1 MAAGEQAEALK
12 VLAQIWEEHKDP
24 TLLPEMAELHQG
36 LGDCDEATRELDL
49 AIRELQPIEV
59 LGTEFASPDAA
70 LAREALLRARTA
82 KLEAR
87 CKPVRAP
94 EPPATDT
101 DESPVTVTQALVS
114 PSAPGAEA
122 SLQQQQAPGARKRW
136 PLYVAIGGGVLAAGG
151 VVSWGKMKQTESAI
165 ERHLKSPK
173 DQENYVR
180 RSGDL
185 LSQGEDYERLG
196 AILFGAGAS
205 VATASLIYW
214 FFSAERPA
222 ATPVVQPRP
231 GGATVAVH
239 SKF

>member
-1 MAAGEQAEALK
+1 MKRVTSFLQVARARVVEMRVCAARNQSEPARKAMFCRMAAGEQAEALK
-12 VLAQIWEEHKDP
+12 VLAKIWEEHKDP

-49 AIRELQPIEV
+49 AIRELQPIEI

-114 PSAPGAEA
+114 PSARGAEA
-122 SLQQQQAPGARKRW
+122 LLQQQQAPGARKRW

-165 ERHLKSPK
+165 ERHLK
-173 DQENYVR
+173 
-180 RSGDL
+180 
-185 LSQGEDYERLG
+185 
-196 AILFGAGAS
+196 
-205 VATASLIYW
+205 VAEGPREL
-214 FFSAERPA
+214 RP
-222 ATPVVQPRP
+222 T
-231 GGATVAVH
+231 
-239 SKF
+239 